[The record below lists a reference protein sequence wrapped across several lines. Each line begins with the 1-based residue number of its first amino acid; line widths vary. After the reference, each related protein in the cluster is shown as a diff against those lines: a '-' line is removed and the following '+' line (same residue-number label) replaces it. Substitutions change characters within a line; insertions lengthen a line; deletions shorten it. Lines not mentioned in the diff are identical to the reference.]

1 MAGSRKNWKTKK
13 TPVKKAF
20 FVWSGKRDL
29 NPRHLPW
36 QGNALPL
43 SYSRISVVLQT
54 FQVFLLYHIL
64 HGKASVFKAIFGF
77 FRKKQ
82 KILRLPIDK
91 AGDLFYN
98 KKNPSAREANHVLFL
113 CLVVAQIAAFAKTGM
128 FCGCFLSRRK
138 AYRRMIGIIQTRRY
152 VLWNCPFGSFIF

>member
-1 MAGSRKNWKTKK
+1 MKEHKQKGMQKSENKK
-13 TPVKKAF
+13 RPSKGAS

-43 SYSRISVVLQT
+43 SYSRISAVLQRP

-64 HGKASVFKAIFGF
+64 HGKASVFKAIFIF

-91 AGDLFYN
+91 ADDLFYN

-138 AYRRMIGIIQTRRY
+138 AYRKNDTSIIRTRRY
-152 VLWNCPFGSFIF
+152 VL